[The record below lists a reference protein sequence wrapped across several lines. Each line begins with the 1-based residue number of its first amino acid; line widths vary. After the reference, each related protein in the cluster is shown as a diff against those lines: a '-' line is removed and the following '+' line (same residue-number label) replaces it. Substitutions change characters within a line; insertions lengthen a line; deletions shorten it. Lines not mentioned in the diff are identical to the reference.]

1 MIKPYRV
8 IKFTINKPPKTIYSG
23 LSLEEAQEIC
33 GREDTHGEGWFYGY
47 DLVKG
52 VTEDDS

>member
-8 IKFTINKPPKTIYSG
+8 IKFTINKPPKIIYSG